1 VDGTLHGI
9 GITTHHTGI
18 HGDHTTGITITGI
31 IITGI
36 TITTGITAAGIITV
50 IPDGTTI
57 TTTANVPIP
66 AM

>member
-1 VDGTLHGI
+1 MDGTLHGI

-18 HGDHTTGITITGI
+18 HGAHTIGITITGI

-36 TITTGITAAGIITV
+36 MITTGITVAGIITAT
-50 IPDGTTI
+50 PDGTII
-57 TTTANVPIP
+57 TTMANAPIP